1 MGRQPVPLLF
11 PMRTL
16 TKNWNRHV
24 VDAEEVA
31 RGRAFQ
37 ELRDAILCHAEP
49 RAEDRVVDIGA
60 GTGLLALG
68 LAEQVQRV
76 RALDIAPAMVEYLRA
91 KAASAGLQ
99 NVDAIVASAISLPLV
114 DESADLIVSNYCFHH
129 LNDRDKRRALREVYR
144 VLTPGGRVVIGDM
157 MFRPALTNARDRR
170 VVSSKV
176 RAILRKGPAGAAR
189 LAKNGFRFVT
199 ARWEKPARP
208 EWWEAALKEAG
219 LVDVRVEP
227 LPHEGGIA
235 VARRPR

>member
-1 MGRQPVPLLF
+1 MHA
-11 PMRTL
+11 L
-16 TKNWNRHV
+16 TKNWDSHV

-31 RGRAFQ
+31 RSRGFQ
-37 ELRDAILCHAEP
+37 ELRDAIVVHAQP
-49 RAEDRVVDIGA
+49 GPQDRVVDIGA
-60 GTGLLALG
+60 GTGLLTLAL
-68 LAEQVQRV
+68 ADQVERV
-76 RALDIAPAMVEYLRA
+76 WALDLAPAMVEYLRA

-99 NVDAIVASAISLPLV
+99 NIDAIVASAISLPLV
-114 DESADLIVSNYCFHH
+114 DESADLVVSNYCFHH

-189 LAKNGFRFVT
+189 LAKNGLRFAT

-208 EWWEAALKEAG
+208 DWWEAALNEAG
-219 LVDVRVEP
+219 LVDVQVEP
-227 LPHEGGIA
+227 LAHEGGIA
-235 VARRPR
+235 IAKRPR